1 MIGERNEGK
10 GAYFVNFDRMQVLY
24 RYLKRESLSGRKTS
38 FARIGLLH
46 KENGAV
52 TDAARETLEDT
63 LIRGLKKNDVVS
75 VFSGNYFVLI
85 SDAEVSECEEILKG
99 ITDTW
104 QKTEEKNS
112 AYQIRI
118 DAESLG

>member
-1 MIGERNEGK
+1 
-10 GAYFVNFDRMQVLY
+10 
-24 RYLKRESLSGRKTS
+24 
-38 FARIGLLH
+38 
-46 KENGAV
+46 
-52 TDAARETLEDT
+52 LEDT

-85 SDAEVSECEEILKG
+85 SDAEVSECKEILKG

-112 AYQIRI
+112 TYQIRI